1 MCNFLTFLVSLC
13 AVELFSDVQ
22 PFVQSAF
29 DGYNVAIFAYGQ
41 EHSGKTHT
49 MVSHSSLY
57 CCFPFLFIC
66 FFYTM
71 YTFLLFMC
79 SEKLPILKF

>member
-1 MCNFLTFLVSLC
+1 MCNLTFLVSPR

-41 EHSGKTHT
+41 AHSGKTHT
-49 MVSHSSLY
+49 MVSRSSLHG
-57 CCFPFLFIC
+57 CFTFKFSVSFERFVHLFSLC
-66 FFYTM
+66 V
-71 YTFLLFMC
+71 
-79 SEKLPILKF
+79 LKNCQL